1 MGRFAV
7 AEHDMTFRGDLVL
20 SLAEDGRLMLGV
32 AEADELIAGIEN
44 TLSLL
49 RMREWGLQV
58 WRQASWQERG
68 GGNPSVEQFVFD
80 AAFSEQIA
88 PGRLEA
94 ALQELPKYL
103 EAFRIARQRA
113 LAAQ

>member
-1 MGRFAV
+1 M
-7 AEHDMTFRGDLVL
+7 AEDDMTYRGDLVL
-20 SLAEDGRLMLGV
+20 SLAEDGRLTLGV
-32 AEADELIAGIEN
+32 AEADELIAGIEH

-58 WRQASWQERG
+58 WRQSSWRG
-68 GGNPSVEQFVFD
+68 RAEPESSVERFVFD

-94 ALQELPKYL
+94 ALRELPKYL
-103 EAFRIARQRA
+103 EAFQIARERA